1 MSLTRT
7 LVAATVAASLALA
20 PALAEARA
28 KASGGSRGSRTTTIA
43 PKSTTP
49 PGPSNNL
56 STSPSGNTSATPIY
70 PTPQKAPQAAV
81 SGGQPLPPPGS
92 TAPNSAINPQ
102 GATTAAP
109 STAGAGSAT
118 GAATGATTAAP
129 GAMGAPRL
137 NTPATPAPGPAAQ
150 PSFMQRNP
158 LLTGIA
164 GGLLGATIANS
175 LFGNSAEAATAE
187 GSETG
192 SMIGTVLK
200 WALILGAVAL
210 MVSMFRRLMR
220 PSAIGPAEPSF
231 RMGPPSANPGEPRI
245 GLPQA
250 GSAAAPV
257 QTVDI
262 AKRIAGPDYD
272 AFTQILTGLQT
283 AWSAGDVAAMARW
296 ATPEMQRFFAAELAR
311 NEARGFVNH
320 IEDVELVN
328 GDVIE
333 AWSEGHAEYC
343 TARVTFSARDYDAAI
358 GKQRGE
364 PGWIVDGDPNH
375 RVEATEVW
383 TFVRQPG
390 KAWQLSA
397 IEQTETV

>member
-28 KASGGSRGSRTTTIA
+28 GSKSSGGSRGSKTTTA
-43 PKSTTP
+43 PA
-49 PGPSNNL
+49 GPSNNL
-56 STSPSGNTSATPIY
+56 STSPSGSTSSVPVY
-70 PTPQKAPQAAV
+70 PTPQKAPQSAV
-81 SGGQPLPPPGS
+81 SGGQPLPPPTS
-92 TAPNSAINPQ
+92 TAPNSSVNPQ
-102 GATTAAP
+102 GATTSSAAP
-109 STAGAGSAT
+109 AAGTAAGT
-118 GAATGATTAAP
+118 GTAATAP

-137 NTPATPAPGPAAQ
+137 NTPAAPATPAPQ

-175 LFGNSAEAATAE
+175 LFGNNAQAAPAD
-187 GSETG
+187 GSDTG
-192 SMIGTVLK
+192 SLIGSILK
-200 WALILGAVAL
+200 WALILGAIAL
-210 MVSMFRRLMR
+210 VVTMFRRLMR
-220 PSAIGPAEPSF
+220 PAMSGPAEPSF

-245 GLPQA
+245 TVPQ
-250 GSAAAPV
+250 GAAAV
-257 QTVDI
+257 QTTDI

-283 AWSAGDVAAMARW
+283 AWSAGDIAAMARW

-328 GDVIE
+328 GDVVE
-333 AWSEGHAEYC
+333 AWSEGHAEFC
-343 TARVTFSARDYDAAI
+343 TARVTFSARDYDVAI

-364 PGWIVDGDPNH
+364 PGWIVDGDPNR
-375 RVEATEVW
+375 RVEATEIW
-383 TFVRQPG
+383 TFARQPG
-390 KAWQLSA
+390 DAWQLSA
-397 IEQTETV
+397 IEQIETV

>member
-28 KASGGSRGSRTTTIA
+28 GSKSSGGSRGSKTTTA
-43 PKSTTP
+43 PATP
-49 PGPSNNL
+49 TGPSNNL
-56 STSPSGNTSATPIY
+56 STSPSGNTSSTPVY
-70 PTPQKAPQAAV
+70 PTPQKAPQSAV
-81 SGGQPLPPPGS
+81 SGGQALPPPTS

-109 STAGAGSAT
+109 SAAAPAAGAT
-118 GAATGATTAAP
+118 AP

-137 NTPATPAPGPAAQ
+137 NAPTTPANMPAAPAAQ

-175 LFGNSAEAATAE
+175 LFGNSAQAAPAE
-187 GSETG
+187 GSDTG
-192 SMIGTVLK
+192 SLIGTVLK

-210 MVSMFRRLMR
+210 VVTMFRRLMR
-220 PSAIGPAEPSF
+220 PAVSAGPAEPSF
-231 RMGPPSANPGEPRI
+231 RMGPPAANPGEPRI
-245 GLPQA
+245 SVPQ
-250 GSAAAPV
+250 GAAAPV
-257 QTVDI
+257 PTADI

-272 AFTQILTGLQT
+272 AFTQILTGLQA
-283 AWSAGDVAAMARW
+283 AWSAGDIGAMARW

-328 GDVIE
+328 GDVVE
-333 AWSEGHAEYC
+333 AWSEGHTEFC
-343 TARVTFSARDYDAAI
+343 TARISFSARDYDAAI

-375 RVEATEVW
+375 KVEATEIW
-383 TFVRQPG
+383 TFARQPG
-390 KAWQLSA
+390 QAWQLSA